1 MGITTPFSKKAA
13 SEIRTLAA
21 VIFDGGDVSNDEE
34 LKEMWGRWKWWFDL
48 FFLCIDR
55 ENGNYLHFPNGVI
68 PVYQGYKTMQI
79 LTYIQSLYIKKIQEL
94 IRRM

>member
-48 FFLCIDR
+48 FFMCIDR
-55 ENGNYLHFPNGVI
+55 EHASFLHFPNGCTI
-68 PVYQGYKTMQI
+68 TEQGYKTMQI
-79 LTYIQSLYIKKIQEL
+79 LTYIQNLYIKKINDM
-94 IRRM
+94 IRKI